1 LLKHLM
7 QILLAFCGI
16 LLILSIPVHIEG
28 FSLRFYLIIATLFI
42 VISFIL
48 YINLEANL
56 KNSKR
61 IKDAYVL
68 KDYP

>member
-1 LLKHLM
+1 M

-68 KDYP
+68 KDYQ

>member
-1 LLKHLM
+1 M